1 MGDGGELELVYV
13 GETWRLFQTRKKEHM
28 DKVRLTI
35 EDLYKGNTLS
45 AEKRMGSL
53 ARHTTECQSDVD
65 WGNAEIVARER
76 GLRQRKILE
85 GIESLRQR

>member
-1 MGDGGELELVYV
+1 
-13 GETWRLFQTRKKEHM
+13 M

-35 EDLYKGNTLS
+35 EDLHKGNTIS
-45 AEKRMGSL
+45 AEKRMRKEDGGL

-76 GLRQRKILE
+76 ELKQRKVLQ
-85 GIESLRQR
+85 GIESLRAIQAVYSKFILRQTVSVKPLEQE